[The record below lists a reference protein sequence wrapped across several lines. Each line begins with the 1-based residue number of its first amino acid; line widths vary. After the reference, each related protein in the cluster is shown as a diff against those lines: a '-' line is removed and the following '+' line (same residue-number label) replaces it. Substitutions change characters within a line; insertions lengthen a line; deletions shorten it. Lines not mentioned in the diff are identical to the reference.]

1 MSSNIFEKG
10 TNDNNNKTKSAFN
23 YNVNNLITQ
32 CNESNVDD
40 IAYASHGINIK
51 DGFGYRCNVKTDSK
65 LRIPDQKDLY
75 LERHQQLPPMPNII
89 QYKGFGDLDTDLE
102 NDLRFSA
109 STRKHKSE
117 DVLAGVTID
126 RFEKHD
132 SKNNRQDPSKL
143 VLPPGIVSVSTRN
156 ANYE

>member
-10 TNDNNNKTKSAFN
+10 TNDSNNTKSAFN

-102 NDLRFSA
+102 NDLRFSS

-132 SKNNRQDPSKL
+132 SKNNKQNPSKL
-143 VLPPGIVSVSTRN
+143 ILPPGIVSVSTRN

>member
-1 MSSNIFEKG
+1 MSSNIFEKE
-10 TNDNNNKTKSAFN
+10 TNDSNNTKSAFN

-32 CNESNVDD
+32 CNKSNVDD

-102 NDLRFSA
+102 NDLRFSS

-132 SKNNRQDPSKL
+132 SKNNRQNPSKL

>member
-102 NDLRFSA
+102 NDLRFSS

-132 SKNNRQDPSKL
+132 SKNNRQNPSKL

>member
-1 MSSNIFEKG
+1 
-10 TNDNNNKTKSAFN
+10 
-23 YNVNNLITQ
+23 
-32 CNESNVDD
+32 
-40 IAYASHGINIK
+40 
-51 DGFGYRCNVKTDSK
+51 
-65 LRIPDQKDLY
+65 
-75 LERHQQLPPMPNII
+75 MPNII

-102 NDLRFSA
+102 NDLRFSS

-132 SKNNRQDPSKL
+132 SKNNKQNPSKL